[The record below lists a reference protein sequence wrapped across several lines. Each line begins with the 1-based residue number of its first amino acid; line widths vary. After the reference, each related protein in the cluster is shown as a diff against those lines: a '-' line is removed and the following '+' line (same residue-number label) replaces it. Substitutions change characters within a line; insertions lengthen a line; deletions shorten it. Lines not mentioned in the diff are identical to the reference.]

1 VSTER
6 PIAFDPEVLDEAER
20 RAEAAGRDLSAFVND
35 ALRRHMRLMAPPM
48 AGGAPVEVHREAYL
62 KALLDRDAA
71 RARAVVGEALE
82 SGVSIPDLYA
92 EVLGPALSRVGHM
105 WALNE
110 INVAQEHYATSV
122 TQTLMGALATEEPTP
137 AGGRLAVVTSTPDE
151 LHLLGAQMVADVLRR
166 EGWEVMDLG
175 ASTPAGDLADLVEME
190 CPDVVAL
197 SASTAGRLPG
207 VAEVLGQLADLEP
220 RPLVVVGGSLF
231 SGQTSDYAL
240 ELGADLV
247 LSDVRELIDAM
258 RERFPPDEG

>member
-6 PIAFDPEVLDEAER
+6 PIAFDPAVLDEAER
-20 RAEAAGRDLSAFVND
+20 RAQATGHDLSAFVND
-35 ALRRHMRLMAPPM
+35 SLRRQMRLLAPPM
-48 AGGAPVEVHREAYL
+48 AGAAPIEVHRDAYL
-62 KALLDRDAA
+62 KALLERDAA
-71 RARAVVGEALE
+71 RARDVVRQALE
-82 SGVSIPDLYA
+82 SGVAIPDLYA
-92 EVLGPALSRVGHM
+92 EVLGPALTRVGHM

-122 TQTLMGALATEEPTP
+122 TQTLMGTLAVEAPAP

-151 LHLLGAQMVADVLRR
+151 LHLLGGQMVADILRR

-175 ASTPAGDLADLVEME
+175 AATPAGDLAELVEME
-190 CPDVVAL
+190 CPDLVAL

-207 VAEVLGQLADLEP
+207 VADVLGQLADVEP

-240 ELGADLV
+240 EMGADLV
-247 LSDVRELIDAM
+247 LSDVRELIDAL
-258 RERFPPDEG
+258 RERFPPMEG